1 MIEIGQRFGKLTIL
15 SKAEDYISKSNR
27 HYTAWRCRC
36 DCGNEVVKLGRVLE
50 RGYALSCGCS
60 KSQDYPSHEKL
71 YDVWISIKQR
81 CNNPNDSSYGNY
93 GGRGIR
99 VCDEWLNS
107 YLSFREWAY
116 KNGYSPEDSF
126 HNSTVDRINVNGN
139 YCPENCRIVNR
150 KIQNDNTTRTR
161 YITVNGET
169 HTIKEWAKIKNIN
182 PHTLYMRLYKDHW
195 DEEKAIITPVHIR
208 YRNNKSKE
216 KDNNGIH
223 EKRLEGSEQD

>member
-1 MIEIGQRFGKLTIL
+1 MIEIGQKFGKLTVL
-15 SKAEDYISKSNR
+15 SKVENYISKSN
-27 HYTAWRCRC
+27 HHCTAWRCRC

-50 RGYALSCGCS
+50 RGWALSCGCS

-116 KNGYSPEDSF
+116 ENGYSPEDSF
-126 HNSTVDRINVNGN
+126 HNSTVDRIDVNGN
-139 YCPENCRIVNR
+139 YCPENCRIIPR
-150 KIQNDNTTRTR
+150 KYQNDNMQRTHW
-161 YITVNGET
+161 ITYGGQT
-169 HTIKEWAKIKNIN
+169 HTLKEWCAITGLKWS
-182 PHTLYMRLYKDHW
+182 TLRSRIYDLHW
-195 DEEKAIITPVHIR
+195 SIEKALNTPAK
-208 YRNNKSKE
+208 YNKNTRE
-216 KDNNGIH
+216 
-223 EKRLEGSEQD
+223 